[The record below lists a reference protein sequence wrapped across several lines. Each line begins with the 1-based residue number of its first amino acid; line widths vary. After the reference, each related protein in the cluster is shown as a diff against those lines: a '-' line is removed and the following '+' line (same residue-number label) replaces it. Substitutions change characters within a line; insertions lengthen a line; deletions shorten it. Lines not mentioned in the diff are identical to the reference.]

1 MTAAAKAAVIVTK
14 ANGSRIV
21 EKPVRLER
29 EATVRPSVY
38 LVQIIDSATG
48 RRRTYDWRGTR
59 SEAHALAAR
68 LRDDGALVVVVKSA
82 EVTT

>member
-1 MTAAAKAAVIVTK
+1 MKA
-14 ANGSRIV
+14 V
-21 EKPVRLER
+21 EKPVRLQR

-38 LVQIIDSATG
+38 LAMVVDPATG
-48 RRRTYDWRGTR
+48 RRRTFDWRGTKR
-59 SEAHALAAR
+59 EAEELAAR

>member
-1 MTAAAKAAVIVTK
+1 VKATA
-14 ANGSRIV
+14 R
-21 EKPVRLER
+21 ER
-29 EATVRPSVY
+29 EPETRPPVY

-68 LRDDGALVVVVKSA
+68 LRDDGALVVVAQSA
-82 EVTT
+82 LVQEVTT

>member
-1 MTAAAKAAVIVTK
+1 MR
-14 ANGSRIV
+14 RIV

-29 EATVRPSVY
+29 EATVRPTVY
-38 LVQIIDSATG
+38 LVLIIDPATG

-68 LRDDGALVVVVKSA
+68 LRLDRHLVIVVPSAGAG
-82 EVTT
+82 VTT